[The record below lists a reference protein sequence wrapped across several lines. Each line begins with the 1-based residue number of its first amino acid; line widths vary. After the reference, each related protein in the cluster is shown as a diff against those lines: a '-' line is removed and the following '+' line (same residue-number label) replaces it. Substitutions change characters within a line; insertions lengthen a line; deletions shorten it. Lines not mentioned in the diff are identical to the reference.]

1 MLKLVVKKQNISLV
15 TYLGPDI
22 VVVKKPNISTIA
34 LNDTYI
40 YVEPFIYVDGGLY
53 DSEGTLVDAGYY
65 DTAMWAVTFNGGYV

>member
-1 MLKLVVKKQNISLV
+1 MLKLVVKKQDISLV
-15 TYLGPDI
+15 TYLGPDT
-22 VVVKKPNISTIA
+22 VVVKKPNISIIA